1 MSTYWKIVPSDD
13 ETDLSSAELLGIGIT
28 LASYATGEEDD
39 IYRRTWK
46 KIQPVVF
53 KSQGWDIT
61 QDFIGERA

>member
-1 MSTYWKIVPSDD
+1 MSDYWKIVPSDD

-28 LASYATGEEDD
+28 LASYATDEEDD

-46 KIQPVVF
+46 KIQPVIF

-61 QDFIGERA
+61 QDFIGERT